1 MNNYY
6 AIAKVTGEVFKLRMT
21 VKRFKHADEMHKFLN
36 SQYDNNWKDISEK
49 HEAFK
54 AGVYAFVG
62 QRWQNVKSL
71 DSSVLAHV

>member
-1 MNNYY
+1 MNGYH
-6 AIAKVTGEVFKLRMT
+6 AIAKVTGSVFNLRMT

-36 SQYDNNWKDISEK
+36 SQYSNDWKDISGK

-62 QRWQNVKSL
+62 QRWQNVKSI
-71 DSSVLAHV
+71 DFRALAHV